1 MDAGVP
7 GRATDARVFTEST
20 LPEISARLF
29 GTYPAYHF
37 LGDNGFPLLSW
48 LQSPIGGSTR
58 SDDEVRYDR
67 ALSSV
72 RGTIENSFQLLQA
85 RWSILHLLGKTP
97 FDPYR
102 FAIIIVVSCMLHN
115 MCRTCD
121 DNWEIVYEN
130 TRRKFSNQYYV
141 RSFDKLMQADQ
152 KRDTLMTYFLDIN

>member
-1 MDAGVP
+1 M
-7 GRATDARVFTEST
+7 
-20 LPEISARLF
+20 
-29 GTYPAYHF
+29 
-37 LGDNGFPLLSW
+37 
-48 LQSPIGGSTR
+48 
-58 SDDEVRYDR
+58 RYDR

-102 FAIIIVVSCMLHN
+102 FAIIIVVSCMFHN
-115 MCRTCD
+115 ICRTYD
-121 DNWEIVYEN
+121 DNWEIVNEN

-141 RSFDKLMQADQ
+141 RSFDELMQADQ